1 MNIQFFEYSTKF
13 DSDFIERTLIDIAC
27 IESGML
33 TKNKIDNK
41 KKFFD
46 FINLNK
52 GIPIAVPYI
61 PEILDSN
68 SIFKIGMSDYSNI
81 IYGKKSEE
89 YIGTKLSY
97 STNLFV
103 SNYKIKSEYRVIIDN
118 YIKEILDTKF
128 KISQLKDKYKT
139 IGAFQTRN
147 IPHLGHEKIIEMM
160 LDHCDLVVINP
171 ILGPK
176 KPDDLNTERLKFIY
190 NNILKPR
197 FNNRILFIPLRAN
210 MFYAGPRE
218 ALHHTLIREWLGFSH
233 FSVGRDHAGSDNFYR
248 PEEAKNTL
256 KRYQDLFNIKI
267 LYHNGAYFCKSC
279 NKIILKGSCKHNF
292 YELKEVSG
300 SKLRNCLKN
309 NKTYE
314 YASKDVQHWS
324 KQNIKT
330 LY

>member
-1 MNIQFFEYSTKF
+1 MVSKKIFNI
-13 DSDFIERTLIDIAC
+13 
-27 IESGML
+27 G
-33 TKNKIDNK
+33 
-41 KKFFD
+41 
-46 FINLNK
+46 IN
-52 GIPIAVPYI
+52 
-61 PEILDSN
+61 E
-68 SIFKIGMSDYSNI
+68 YSNI
-81 IYGKKSEE
+81 IFGKNSAE
-89 YIGTKLSY
+89 YVGTKISY
-97 STNLFV
+97 NTEFFTNSF
-103 SNYKIKSEYRVIIDN
+103 KIKLPYRGIIDN
-118 YIKEILDTKF
+118 YVKEILDTKR
-128 KISQLKDKYKT
+128 KILQLRNVYKN

-176 KPDDLNTERLKFIY
+176 KPGDLNTERLKFIY
-190 NNILKPR
+190 ENILKPR

-248 PEEAKNTL
+248 PDEAKNTL
-256 KRYQDLFNIKI
+256 RKYQDLFNIKI

-279 NKIILKGSCKHNF
+279 NKVILKGSCKHN
-292 YELKEVSG
+292 YSELKEVSG

-309 NKTYE
+309 NKTYD
-314 YASKDVQHWS
+314 YASNDVQDWS
-324 KQNIKT
+324 KKNIKI

>member
-1 MNIQFFEYSTKF
+1 MNIQFSECSTKF
-13 DSDFIERTLIDIAC
+13 DNDFIERALIDIAC

-33 TKNKIDNK
+33 KNNKIYNK
-41 KKFFD
+41 KNFFD
-46 FINLNK
+46 FSNLKK
-52 GIPIAVPYI
+52 GIPILVPYI
-61 PEILDSN
+61 PEILVSS
-68 SIFKIGMSDYSNI
+68 SIFKIGISDYSNVI
-81 IYGKKSEE
+81 FGKKSEK

-103 SNYKIKSEYRVIIDN
+103 SNFKIRSTYRIIIDN
-118 YIKEILDTKF
+118 YVKEILDTKF
-128 KISQLKDKYKT
+128 KISQLRNKYKT

-160 LDHCDLVVINP
+160 LAHCDVVVINP

-176 KPDDLNTERLKFIY
+176 KPGDLNTERLKFIY
-190 NNILKPR
+190 DNILKTR

-233 FSVGRDHAGSDNFYR
+233 FSVGRDHAGSDDFYK

-256 KRYQDLFNIKI
+256 KSYQDLFNIKI

-279 NKIILKGSCKHNF
+279 NKIILKGDCKHLAS
-292 YELKEVSG
+292 ELKEVSG
-300 SKLRNCLKN
+300 SKLRNCLNN
-309 NKTYE
+309 NKTYK
-314 YASKDVQHWS
+314 YASKDVQDWS
-324 KQNIKT
+324 KENIKT